1 MAGTMS
7 RTDLAASLKIALNDA
22 AEVFTDPEDM
32 GRLLDAAAQDF
43 NRHRPRT
50 QLGSLVVS
58 ADVSHYPV
66 PEDLYLFKSPLW
78 GVAPQV
84 RTKPWEKSWPGQLP
98 RAQLVDVDGVR
109 CLNLVPAPTLH
120 QVNVLGSDYRYYY
133 LGRHVIAANANE
145 TTIDAGDRFLLLLR
159 AQAEAMREMVNRNIK
174 KPVQM
179 RDGLNS
185 APKNMTP
192 SAWCEKLLAEW
203 EMKIE
208 GLAV

>member
-7 RTDLAASLKIALNDA
+7 RADLAASLKIALNDA
-22 AEVFTDPEDM
+22 AEVFVNAEDM

-50 QLGSLVVS
+50 QLGSFVVT
-58 ADVSHYPV
+58 ADVSQYPV
-66 PEDLYLFKSPLW
+66 PADLYLFKSPLW

-84 RTKPWEKSWPGQLP
+84 RTKPWEKTWPGQLP
-98 RAQLVDVDGVR
+98 RVQIVEVSGARMLH
-109 CLNLVPAPTLH
+109 LVPAPTHH

-133 LGRHVIAANANE
+133 LGRHVIDEDANK

-159 AQAEAMREMVNRNIK
+159 AQAEAMRELVNRNIK

-208 GLAV
+208 GLAA